1 MQLTIL
7 ASPFFSAFLYVI
19 HPFYCLFPTNPQP
32 QSILLNNAALSV
44 PELTLCLSLCRMIS
58 TGRSRGRTRPCL
70 TRWWYS
76 SARWSVSCSHGGY
89 SDCWHWNERGGANQ
103 ERKGGKERQN
113 VVSITDV
120 ERVRKGAGEKNQAAV
135 WIMLKKL
142 DGRVKIAALGSK
154 REKRQRAER

>member
-7 ASPFFSAFLYVI
+7 ASPFFSAFLYAI

-32 QSILLNNAALSV
+32 QSILLNNAALPV

-89 SDCWHWNERGGANQ
+89 SDCWHWNERGGTNQ

-120 ERVRKGAGEKNQAAV
+120 ERVRKGAGEKKPSSSVNHAEEIRRESKNCCS
-135 WIMLKKL
+135 WI
-142 DGRVKIAALGSK
+142 
-154 REKRQRAER
+154 

>member
-89 SDCWHWNERGGANQ
+89 SDCWHWNERGGKPRKKRWKREAECCKHHRRWKGQ
-103 ERKGGKERQN
+103 ER
-113 VVSITDV
+113 SW
-120 ERVRKGAGEKNQAAV
+120 EKKQAAV

>member
-7 ASPFFSAFLYVI
+7 ASPFFSAFLYAI

-120 ERVRKGAGEKNQAAV
+120 ERVRKGAGKKNQAAV